1 MGEWRAGRIKNP
13 TGRNT
18 RRPLAR
24 TYLPAS
30 AEVPRMVDFQ
40 SRDTTR
46 GSDEDAEASA
56 EDANSEPVDAEH
68 DEADLA
74 ASLDAEEVEASADL
88 GEERG
93 VAVVTVATDRTIEDD
108 EAGGAVVEE
117 IERGDDHVVTRAV
130 IHPSYDGVQQTVD
143 ALVDRKDVY
152 GVITIGGT
160 GVEPNDVT
168 VEAVRQMFEKELPG
182 FGEFFRRACQDQAG
196 TSIIRSRATAG
207 VLDGVVCF
215 CLPGDTELARL
226 GPREFVVPE
235 AEYLAALA
243 AEPADDEDDADDA

>member
-1 MGEWRAGRIKNP
+1 
-13 TGRNT
+13 
-18 RRPLAR
+18 
-24 TYLPAS
+24 
-30 AEVPRMVDFQ
+30 MVDFQ
-40 SRDTTR
+40 SRDTQR
-46 GSDEDAEASA
+46 GSDEDAEAAA
-56 EDANSEPVDAEH
+56 EEAAEEASSEPLEDDAA

-74 ASLDAEEVEASADL
+74 ESLDAADFEASEDL

-93 VAVVTVATDRTIEDD
+93 LAVVTVAHDRTIEDD
-108 EAGGAVVEE
+108 RAGGAVVEE

-143 ALVDRKDVY
+143 ALVDRTDVY

-160 GVEPNDVT
+160 GVEPDDVT
-168 VEAVRQMFEKELPG
+168 VEAVQQMFAKELPG
-182 FGEFFRRACQDQAG
+182 FGEFFRQACQDQAG

-207 VLDGVVCF
+207 ILDDAVCF

-226 GPREFVVPE
+226 GTREFVVPE

-243 AEPADDEDDADDA
+243 ADPDEADETEEADA